1 MQSDINIETYTN
13 SETECQSCGLVSFN
27 AGYYARKHYRTR
39 SHNEFISITDSG
51 KRKKSKIP
59 KMKKEIYSVT
69 KGDQVYEMT
78 LNKPSDFIKLLLCN
92 PEKGKK
98 ISCLPDRTPEIRIS
112 LNQGHKWLY
121 DSEFRCPMIVG
132 DGSSRDLWIGDILKV
147 QSIDSISSELYM
159 RNTTKKWNCYDSWI
173 MTPAALPLKDRNMY
187 ENQFFLCT
195 HHNLNAMDTASRL
208 VEDLKSLE
216 DGMVMYDLEYDEE
229 VLVYAPVLFI
239 TGDNV
244 RHSEICCSKG
254 SRSTCPCRKC
264 FWQLDPPQP
273 KNRPVTPVRTRL
285 QDYVAAPR
293 FKMYSVMYAIDELP
307 KLPAPGVTLRNRGR
321 GVGRNPNESTPGQED
336 AWDKLGYKKTGGEV
350 FLQLKAFDPTKD
362 TPVEMLHLIMGEKAT
377 NKKYVSASIA
387 LAFAYFKKDHPSIVF
402 SLKDSNIKGY
412 SDSLSAACVVL
423 ATTYLNHIV
432 ENFKRRVL
440 YYLSLKLSMIYP
452 DMAKGLLYKL
462 AEDYCWEIITNG
474 NPEWPIKQFDPVSIC
489 KTAEV
494 STLCD

>member
-1 MQSDINIETYTN
+1 MVT
-13 SETECQSCGLVSFN
+13 
-27 AGYYARKHYRTR
+27 
-39 SHNEFISITDSG
+39 
-51 KRKKSKIP
+51 
-59 KMKKEIYSVT
+59 KEIANNS
-69 KGDQVYEMT
+69 
-78 LNKPSDFIKLLLCN
+78 NDF
-92 PEKGKK
+92 
-98 ISCLPDRTPEIRIS
+98 
-112 LNQGHKWLY
+112 
-121 DSEFRCPMIVG
+121 
-132 DGSSRDLWIGDILKV
+132 WIGDVVRTSCDQQQMYIIVSFFTVDSQIFISGFPMEFFENFQAAAFGSEKV
-147 QSIDSISSELYM
+147 NVPVSNIEFCMSITELRDQCQQQLSSKLICSDGEICYTPFNQLLTPHYNLIAESLAIREPVPHIAPNRQMTVRVVPISLFSDGTSG
-159 RNTTKKWNCYDSWI
+159 NTTKKWNCYDSCI
-173 MTPAALPLKDRNMY
+173 MAPAALPLKDRNMH

-273 KNRPVTPVRTRL
+273 KNRPITPVRTRL

-362 TPVEMLHLIMGEKAT
+362 TPVEMLHYME
-377 NKKYVSASIA
+377 ASY
-387 LAFAYFKKDHPSIVF
+387 LTDSI
-402 SLKDSNIKGY
+402 SI
-412 SDSLSAACVVL
+412 LS
-423 ATTYLNHIV
+423 
-432 ENFKRRVL
+432 
-440 YYLSLKLSMIYP
+440 
-452 DMAKGLLYKL
+452 
-462 AEDYCWEIITNG
+462 
-474 NPEWPIKQFDPVSIC
+474 
-489 KTAEV
+489 
-494 STLCD
+494 